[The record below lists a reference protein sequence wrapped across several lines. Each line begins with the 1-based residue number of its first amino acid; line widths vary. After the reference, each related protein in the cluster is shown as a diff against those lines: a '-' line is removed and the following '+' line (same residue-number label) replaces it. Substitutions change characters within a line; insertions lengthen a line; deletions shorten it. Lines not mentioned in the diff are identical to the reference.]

1 MNFQFSK
8 VLIIAFFDIC
18 NCSKYPVKN
27 AHIEKKYIF
36 GIRRNKPAKNTIN
49 IYFFLAV
56 VKLLTI

>member
-18 NCSKYPVKN
+18 NCSKYPRKN

-36 GIRRNKPAKNTIN
+36 GIQRSEPAKNTEN
-49 IYFFLAV
+49 IYFFFAV